1 MHYVKNNDIKDRKK
15 ISKITNRKKK
25 LENILKYQ
33 YQYRRKKT
41 IRLN

>member
-25 LENILKYQ
+25 LENILKYINIGE
-33 YQYRRKKT
+33 K
-41 IRLN
+41 RL

>member
-1 MHYVKNNDIKDRKK
+1 MHCVKNNDIKDKKKK

-25 LENILKYQ
+25 LEKI

-41 IRLN
+41 IRFNL